1 MTSYDIVFRNVA
13 YLGCPMATA
22 YHLAEVIKRY
32 LKEEKLFPTAIDIPE
47 KLRSNSNHCI
57 AFIRLTDNTEYDN
70 FLNRCQGRLRFK
82 GQLLIIEKA
91 KNPAKHHV
99 AKHNRYAWT
108 ATVGQEYRCQK
119 QCIACL
125 KTSKAMEI
133 KEVKITS
140 PQTKE
145 PKRTK
150 EQTKIDS
157 YFKPKERM
165 VTLVQQGE
173 QQVTQEQELDL
184 GIAISEQEILNFDFE
199 FEF

>member
-1 MTSYDIVFRNVA
+1 MTSYDIVFQRVA

-32 LKEEKLFPTAIDIPE
+32 LKEEKLFPAAIDIPE
-47 KLRSNSNHCI
+47 TLRSNSNHCI

-70 FLNRCQGRLRFK
+70 FFNRCQGRLRFK
-82 GQLLIIEKA
+82 GQLLKIEKA
-91 KNPAKHHV
+91 KNPAKHHDT
-99 AKHNRYAWT
+99 KYKRYAWT
-108 ATVGQEYRCQK
+108 ATAGQEYRCLK

-133 KEVKITS
+133 KEKGMTP
-140 PQTKE
+140 PQAKVPEKTN
-145 PKRTK
+145 R
-150 EQTKIDS
+150 QAKIDS
-157 YFKPKERM
+157 YFKPKVRI

-173 QQVTQEQELDL
+173 QQATQGQEPDV
-184 GIAISEQEILNFDFE
+184 GITISENEILNFDFD